1 MKMKPSNSILTLI
14 GVIVL
19 LSAPVK
25 TAFACTGITLKGADG
40 SIVVAR
46 TFEWGAFDFGSRV
59 LVVPRDHEIVS
70 HTPDGSPGLTY
81 TTKYGVV
88 GIDAAGE
95 LGTAEG
101 MNEEGL
107 VVGAFY
113 LPGFAEF
120 QPYDKSTADKSLG
133 PTELM
138 LYLLSQFKTVEE
150 VREGLDKIRV
160 VPVVLEALG
169 IAAPLHY
176 RVVDSAG
183 NHLIIEYI
191 KGGELTLFEAPLKVI
206 TNSPTYDW
214 HMNNVRNY
222 IGLSSQGLP
231 EKAIEGVS
239 YGPFGAG
246 SGMFGLPGDS
256 TPPSRFIQAVAFTQT
271 ARKTG
276 GGIDTVNEAFRILDH
291 FNLGTSSAEGADI
304 SADSKVPSATQWTV
318 AADNKNRVFY
328 YHTAW
333 NRRVRSVD
341 LNSIDFDTVKLQTI
355 PLDKDRRQDIEEVS
369 VK

>member
-1 MKMKPSNSILTLI
+1 
-14 GVIVL
+14 
-19 LSAPVK
+19 
-25 TAFACTGITLKGADG
+25 
-40 SIVVAR
+40 
-46 TFEWGAFDFGSRV
+46 
-59 LVVPRDHEIVS
+59 
-70 HTPDGSPGLTY
+70 
-81 TTKYGVV
+81 
-88 GIDAAGE
+88 
-95 LGTAEG
+95 

-120 QPYDKSTADKSLG
+120 QPYDESAADKSLG
-133 PTELM
+133 PTEFM
-138 LYLLSQFKTVEE
+138 LYLLSQFKTVGE
-150 VREGLDKIRV
+150 VRKGLDEIRV

-169 IAAPLHY
+169 FAAPLHY

-183 NHLIIEYI
+183 NQLIIEYI
-191 KGGELTLFEAPLKVI
+191 KGGELTLFEAPLGVI

-231 EKAIEGVS
+231 EKAIEGVTF
-239 YGPFGAG
+239 GPFGAG

-256 TPPSRFIQAVAFTQT
+256 TPPSRFIQAVALTQT
-271 ARKTG
+271 ARQTT
-276 GGIDTVNEAFRILDH
+276 GGIDTVNETFRILDH
-291 FNLGTSSAEGADI
+291 FNLGTSGAVGADI
-304 SADSKVPSATQWTV
+304 SANSKVPSATQWTV
-318 AADNKNRVFY
+318 AADNKNRVLY

-341 LNSIDFDTVKLQTI
+341 LKSIDFDKVNLQTI
-355 PLDKDRRQDIEEVS
+355 PLDKDRGQDIEEVS